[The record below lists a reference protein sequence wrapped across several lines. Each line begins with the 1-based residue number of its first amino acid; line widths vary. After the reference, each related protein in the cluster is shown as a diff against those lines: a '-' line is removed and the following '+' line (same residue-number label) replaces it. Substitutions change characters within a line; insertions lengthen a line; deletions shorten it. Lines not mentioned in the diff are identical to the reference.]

1 MPDNKARNSRGHT
14 PNDPHP
20 IGVSVRLIP
29 KVAEPKPEEILPEFP
44 MREQE
49 YYSNSICQWKYKFL
63 QHLGINA
70 SPSFGE
76 KQPYLNAKPPQT
88 CVFNQKNVYWEWRF
102 PMPTVTID
110 IPEDIADLMVC
121 DNKSDELR
129 RNALLLYSFIKNE
142 TISHGRAAEILGI
155 SKWELI
161 ELYGSEG
168 IPYIDQSWDE
178 AEQDASN
185 IKELLAKR

>member
-1 MPDNKARNSRGHT
+1 
-14 PNDPHP
+14 
-20 IGVSVRLIP
+20 
-29 KVAEPKPEEILPEFP
+29 
-44 MREQE
+44 
-49 YYSNSICQWKYKFL
+49 
-63 QHLGINA
+63 
-70 SPSFGE
+70 
-76 KQPYLNAKPPQT
+76 
-88 CVFNQKNVYWEWRF
+88 
-102 PMPTVTID
+102 MPTVTMD

-129 RNALLLYSFIKNE
+129 RNALLLYPYIKNE

-178 AEQDASN
+178 AEEDIATYERH
-185 IKELLAKR
+185 KAKISFESH